1 MLPLYRF
8 LLLLYPAR
16 YREEFGPEMI
26 AVFMEARCDART
38 RGPMKRMSFVVGE
51 VGGLL
56 HGAFCEHLR
65 RLTGLEGHPVFSSR
79 RFSMRSEFRFP
90 KATVSLMVII
100 LAGVLVAID
109 KAKAIQ
115 QSVLNSHSEVG
126 PIHATQPLMLLPTL
140 LIILTGACAVAV
152 IAWGILFAFQRSG
165 SHRLSGISPSG
176 DGRTG
181 GRLSIWLEAGSACK
195 PLVS

>member
-1 MLPLYRF
+1 MLSLYRA

-16 YREEFGPEMI
+16 YREEYGPEMI
-26 AVFMEARCDART
+26 AVFIKMQSDVCT
-38 RGPMKRMSFVVGE
+38 GSPMRQVLFAVRE
-51 VGGLL
+51 IGGLL

-65 RLTGLEGHPVFSSR
+65 RLADLEGRPVFLSR
-79 RFSMRSEFRFP
+79 RFRMRSEFRFP

-115 QSVLNSHSEVG
+115 QSVVYSQSEVG
-126 PIHATQPLMLLPTL
+126 PIHATQQLMLLPTL
-140 LIILTGACAVAV
+140 LIILTAACAVAM

-165 SHRLSGISPSG
+165 SHRLSGITPSG
-176 DGRTG
+176 SARAG
-181 GRLSIWLEAGSACK
+181 GRLSI
-195 PLVS
+195 